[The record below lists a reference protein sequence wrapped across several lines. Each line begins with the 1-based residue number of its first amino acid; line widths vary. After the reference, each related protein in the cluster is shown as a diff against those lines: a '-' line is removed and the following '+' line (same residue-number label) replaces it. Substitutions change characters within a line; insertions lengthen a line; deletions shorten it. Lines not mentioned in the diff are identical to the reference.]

1 MVTNTQLEIIARIIN
16 KTVNPE
22 SVFLF
27 GSYAEGTPNENSDLD
42 IAIIKNTVEDK
53 HESLYQIRKALS
65 YLGIPM
71 DILLFETKNYHLNK
85 NVYGTVQYEVAHKG
99 KQLS

>member
-53 HESLYQIRKALS
+53 HEVSPPVPSPPAPKTLEI
-65 YLGIPM
+65 
-71 DILLFETKNYHLNK
+71 
-85 NVYGTVQYEVAHKG
+85 
-99 KQLS
+99 

>member
-1 MVTNTQLEIIARIIN
+1 MVTNTQSETIARIIN
-16 KTVNPE
+16 RTVNPE
-22 SVFLF
+22 SVYLF
-27 GSYAEGTPNENSDLD
+27 GSYAEGTPRKNSDLD
-42 IAIIKNTVEDK
+42 IAIIKNNVEDK

-71 DILLFETKNYHLNK
+71 DILLFETKNYLLNM

-99 KQLS
+99 KKLS